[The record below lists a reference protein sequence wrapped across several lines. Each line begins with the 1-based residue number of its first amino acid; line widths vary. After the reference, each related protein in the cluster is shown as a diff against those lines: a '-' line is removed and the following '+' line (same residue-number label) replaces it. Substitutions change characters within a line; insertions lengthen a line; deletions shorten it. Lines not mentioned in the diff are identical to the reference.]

1 MKDTLIAARFA
12 LQDALCFAE
21 LIEAMSKSEADVYKH
36 ELRNDSDLAQRRLRN
51 AIEAVDTA
59 LGESE

>member
-1 MKDTLIAARFA
+1 MKEALIAARFA

-21 LIEAMSKSEADVYKH
+21 LIEMMSRPDVEVYKH

-51 AIEAVDTA
+51 AIEAVDRA
-59 LGESE
+59 LGE